1 VETLKELSFSIIT
14 FIELAY
20 DNEEKCKNYE
30 NGMMENK
37 FKVIED
43 SHEIYQYY
51 RKYSNML

>member
-1 VETLKELSFSIIT
+1 METLKELSFSIIT

>member
-1 VETLKELSFSIIT
+1 METLKELSFSIIT
-14 FIELAY
+14 IIELAY
-20 DNEEKCKNYE
+20 DNEEKWKNNE
-30 NGMMENK
+30 NGVMENK

>member
-14 FIELAY
+14 IIELAY
-20 DNEEKCKNYE
+20 DNEEKWKNNE
-30 NGMMENK
+30 NGVMENK